1 MYDPVLGVLR
11 NFKQLISEFGFIPNG
26 TRKYY
31 SKRSQPPFFGPMVRS
46 VSTNNNLK
54 ITAGNKRVYRILTG
68 PNLYN
73 IANGKRDLELLVRK
87 FQ

>member
-1 MYDPVLGVLR
+1 MYEPVLGVLR

-46 VSTNNNLK
+46 DLNQVQ
-54 ITAGNKRVYRILTG
+54 IILYPKTIEMTL
-68 PNLYN
+68 PL
-73 IANGKRDLELLVRK
+73 
-87 FQ
+87 

>member
-1 MYDPVLGVLR
+1 MYEPVLGVLR

-46 VSTNNNLK
+46 
-54 ITAGNKRVYRILTG
+54 
-68 PNLYN
+68 
-73 IANGKRDLELLVRK
+73 DLNQV
-87 FQ
+87 QIHYVT